1 MRRAILIVFFLTNF
15 SPIVSAQT
23 HSQQKSPAAAAPAS
37 LPDQLGLTCVQI
49 LKMTSSE
56 WVAYF
61 REKTNQAAGE
71 NPDGIL
77 RAIRAYGRCYDASTD
92 RLAAALAR
100 KGTGPLMGAREN
112 FRNFEAALKAFA
124 AAALN
129 STDPPADE
137 LKTAYATLYLK
148 QFRYEFYR
156 SYEQKSVPAVPPTPE
171 GLEQYGRA
179 KNQFGEKLDDL
190 SVEKMRAVHAVFSR
204 IFDGPVSEAAKS
216 AIYRYGIFLLETPS
230 AKPFSPPP
238 F

>member
-1 MRRAILIVFFLTNF
+1 MKLIATIVILLANF
-15 SPIVSAQT
+15 PPIVSAQT
-23 HSQQKSPAAAAPAS
+23 HTQQKSPAAATPAS
-37 LPDQLGLTCVQI
+37 LPDQLGLTCAQI

-61 REKTNQAAGE
+61 REKTNVAAGE

-77 RAIRAYGRCYDASTD
+77 RATRAYGRCYDARTD
-92 RLAAALAR
+92 RLAAALAK
-100 KGTGPLMGAREN
+100 KGTGPLMGARGN
-112 FRNFEAALKAFA
+112 FRDFEAALKAFA

-137 LKTAYATLYLK
+137 VKTAYATLYLK
-148 QFRYEFYR
+148 QFRYDFYR
-156 SYEQKSVPAVPPTPE
+156 SYEQKTVPALPPTPE
-171 GLEQYGRA
+171 ELEGYGRA

-190 SVEKMRAVHAVFSR
+190 STEKMRAVHAAFSR
-204 IFDGPVSEAAKS
+204 IFEGPVSDAAKS
-216 AIYRYGIFLLETPS
+216 AVYRYGIFLLEIPS